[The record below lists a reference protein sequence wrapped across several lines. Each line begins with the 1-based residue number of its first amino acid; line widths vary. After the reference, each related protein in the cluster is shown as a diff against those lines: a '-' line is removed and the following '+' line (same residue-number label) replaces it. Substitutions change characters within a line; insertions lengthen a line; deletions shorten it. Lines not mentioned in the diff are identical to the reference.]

1 MPCLEAAAISI
12 TEILGPGGRSARVPD
27 SRAFLTSKA
36 CRRREYFGG
45 AHLPVFGLSFGMNGF
60 SMLATGTL
68 LRDEDAE
75 LGFSLLFG
83 AGFTRAELGRAVT
96 PSSRIRNRLM
106 ACRADIGSEVGR
118 STSKIK
124 GET

>member
-1 MPCLEAAAISI
+1 MSCLEAAAISI

-45 AHLPVFGLSFGMNGF
+45 AHLPVFRLSFGMNGF

-75 LGFSLLFG
+75 PGFSLLLE
-83 AGFTRAELGRAVT
+83 AGFTRAELG
-96 PSSRIRNRLM
+96 
-106 ACRADIGSEVGR
+106 SEVGL
-118 STSKIK
+118 STQ
-124 GET
+124 

>member
-1 MPCLEAAAISI
+1 
-12 TEILGPGGRSARVPD
+12 
-27 SRAFLTSKA
+27 
-36 CRRREYFGG
+36 
-45 AHLPVFGLSFGMNGF
+45 MNGF

-75 LGFSLLFG
+75 LGYDLGLG
-83 AGFTRAELGRAVT
+83 ADFTRAELGRAVT

-106 ACRADIGSEVGR
+106 ACRADIGSEVVR

-124 GET
+124 GQTQLVLCPKMDMSTLLSTCHAADSEALIQSLF